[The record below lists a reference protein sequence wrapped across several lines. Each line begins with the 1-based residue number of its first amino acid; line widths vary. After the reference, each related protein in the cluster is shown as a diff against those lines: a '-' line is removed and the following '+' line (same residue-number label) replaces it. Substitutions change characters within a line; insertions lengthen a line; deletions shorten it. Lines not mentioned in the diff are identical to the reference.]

1 MTKMYLLA
9 KLTLTILG
17 IFILLDF
24 LSYLELPSRL
34 TKGYSDAVV
43 GPLLVT
49 VVSLAPLCILAYYL
63 LFKSDNLARKMVG
76 STNEDSSDVSR
87 IWVVT
92 GFRLTMFLCG
102 VLIISG
108 SIEFLVRVAGFV
120 IVGPR
125 LIINMI
131 FYKYIDTAFRLGFRE
146 WLRLFVD
153 VCRAVL
159 GIYLVLGA
167 PRFVRWQIRNLET
180 CSRPKNVENQTL

>member
-1 MTKMYLLA
+1 MTKMHLFA
-9 KLTLTILG
+9 KLVLTTLG

-49 VVSLAPLCILAYYL
+49 AGSLAPLCILAYYL
-63 LFKSDNLARKMVG
+63 LFKSDSLARKMVG
-76 STNEDSSDVSR
+76 LTNEDTSDVSR
-87 IWVVT
+87 IWVVA
-92 GFRLTMFLCG
+92 GFRLTLFFCG
-102 VLIISG
+102 VIIISG
-108 SIEFLVRVAGFV
+108 SVEFLVRVAGFV
-120 IVGPR
+120 IVGPG
-125 LIINMI
+125 LIVNMI
-131 FYKYIDTAFRLGFRE
+131 LYKYIDTTFRLGFRE

-167 PRFVRWQIRNLET
+167 PHFVRWQIRKLDT
-180 CSRPKNVENQTL
+180 CSQPKNVENQTL

>member
-17 IFILLDF
+17 VFILLDF

-43 GPLLVT
+43 GPFLVT
-49 VVSLAPLCILAYYL
+49 VGSLAPLCILAYYL

-76 STNEDSSDVSR
+76 STNEDSRDASR

-159 GIYLVLGA
+159 GIYLVLGT
-167 PRFVRWQIRNLET
+167 PHFVRWQIRKLKT